1 MSIGGLWLYFE
12 HWRHSSLVVD
22 CLNSFSLWQRS
33 ITLFRKERLQSR
45 VWVLYFVNSILRMK
59 QTVIDWPKSLF
70 LDKELKDFLFCFL
83 FCFFFFVYF
92 HRIHSSAVR
101 VQLRTIIWN
110 VLFRCPQKV
119 VVRQKSSCVT
129 QSNLLC
135 CLVLQFSALNNLREQ
150 SITQRMTFG
159 GVSWCLLSTYVLFR
173 MRILYSLRV

>member
-1 MSIGGLWLYFE
+1 MTLFWTLATFIVGSRLLEFVFLMTTLDNFVSQRKIAI
-12 HWRHSSLVVD
+12 SSLG
-22 CLNSFSLWQRS
+22 
-33 ITLFRKERLQSR
+33 
-45 VWVLYFVNSILRMK
+45 SILCQFNLANEADCNWLAEILIPR
-59 QTVIDWPKSLF
+59 QEIEGLF
-70 LDKELKDFLFCFL
+70 VLFFVL
-83 FCFFFFVYF
+83 FFFFVYF